1 MLQRTERVRH
11 VLFFIMPRKSDAAK
25 MEEGK
30 LTAGGLEDSFS
41 FIGKEE
47 TADRFTYS
55 RTIQAFLLLV

>member
-30 LTAGGLEDSFS
+30 LMAGGLEDSFS
-41 FIGKEE
+41 FIGN
-47 TADRFTYS
+47 
-55 RTIQAFLLLV
+55 